1 MRIIFTLL
9 LALCSATALAARHEM
24 ALSATMASQLDRLP
38 LDTHLVI
45 SGFPDGHGGTH
56 TVQFKRIDIHAPG
69 ARLIVID
76 ASGEREIPRSQRIE
90 LIGYDDSGQMRV
102 HLGFDPGLRNLVGSG
117 SAAAGNFAIHAQADS
132 HGSRLVVQPSEEALP
147 AGVTPQILGTD
158 DAVPNPQARPLP
170 PLTLGLDAVTA
181 ASRSAVVAVDVDQ
194 ALLVKRFGGAGNTA
208 AATSWIADL
217 FASMNIMY
225 ERDLNV
231 TLLQGTTIFRSSG
244 TPYTISSGAAD
255 GTDLDNFGNYWQANH
270 AGVSRAFAML
280 LSGAMTSGNS
290 ASGIAWVNAYC
301 SSTYSYSVNKVFTNP
316 AIGVASSARLV
327 GHELGHNFGADHTH
341 CTNAT
346 TGAYPT
352 GSGTIDQ
359 CFKGES
365 GRGCYAGAVSC
376 PTSGPGFPQGSVM
389 SYCHTSAPNGAAC
402 GQNVSQFHPT
412 QITTLSALIAQNTPA
427 CIAQVSDQ
435 IFKNGFD

>member
-24 ALSATMASQLDRLP
+24 ALSASMSSQLDRLP
-38 LDTHLVI
+38 LDTQLVI

-56 TVQFKRIDIHAPG
+56 TVQFKRIDVYAPG

-76 ASGEREIPRSQRIE
+76 ANGEREIPRSQRIE
-90 LIGYDDSGQMRV
+90 LIGTDEDGQMRV

-117 SAAAGNFAIHAQADS
+117 SAPAGNFAIHAQADS

-158 DAVPNPQARPLP
+158 DAIPNPQARPLP

-194 ALLVKRFGGAGNTA
+194 ELLVKRFGGAGNTA
-208 AATSWIADL
+208 AAASWIADL
-217 FASMNIMY
+217 FASMNVMY
-225 ERDLNV
+225 ERDLNI
-231 TLLQGTTIFRSSG
+231 TLLQGTTIFRSGG
-244 TPYTISSGAAD
+244 TPYTISTSNAD
-255 GTDLDNFGNYWQANH
+255 GTDLDNFGNYWQAHH
-270 AGVSRAFAML
+270 AGVSRVFAML
-280 LSGAMTSGNS
+280 LSGRMTSGNS

-301 SSTYSYSVNKVFTNP
+301 SSTYSYSVNKVFWNSG
-316 AIGVASSARLV
+316 IGVDSSARIV

-341 CTNAT
+341 CTSASNGT
-346 TGAYPT
+346 YPT
-352 GSGTIDQ
+352 ASNTIDK
-359 CFKGES
+359 CFNAES
-365 GRGCYAGAVSC
+365 GCYAGTPSC
-376 PTSGPGFPQGSVM
+376 PTSGPGFPKGSVM
-389 SYCHTSAPNGAAC
+389 SYCHVGTSSGGANC
-402 GQNVSQFHPT
+402 GSNVLQFHPV
-412 QITTLSALIAQNTPA
+412 QVTTLSALIAQNTPA
-427 CIAQVSDQ
+427 CIAPSVDQ

>member
-1 MRIIFTLL
+1 
-9 LALCSATALAARHEM
+9 
-24 ALSATMASQLDRLP
+24 
-38 LDTHLVI
+38 
-45 SGFPDGHGGTH
+45 
-56 TVQFKRIDIHAPG
+56 
-69 ARLIVID
+69 
-76 ASGEREIPRSQRIE
+76 
-90 LIGYDDSGQMRV
+90 
-102 HLGFDPGLRNLVGSG
+102 
-117 SAAAGNFAIHAQADS
+117 
-132 HGSRLVVQPSEEALP
+132 
-147 AGVTPQILGTD
+147 
-158 DAVPNPQARPLP
+158 
-170 PLTLGLDAVTA
+170 
-181 ASRSAVVAVDVDQ
+181 
-194 ALLVKRFGGAGNTA
+194 GGAGNTA

-217 FASMNIMY
+217 FASMNVMY

-301 SSTYSYSVNKVFTNP
+301 SSTYSYSVNKVFWSSG
-316 AIGVASSARLV
+316 IGVGSSARLV

-352 GSGTIDQ
+352 GNGTIDQ